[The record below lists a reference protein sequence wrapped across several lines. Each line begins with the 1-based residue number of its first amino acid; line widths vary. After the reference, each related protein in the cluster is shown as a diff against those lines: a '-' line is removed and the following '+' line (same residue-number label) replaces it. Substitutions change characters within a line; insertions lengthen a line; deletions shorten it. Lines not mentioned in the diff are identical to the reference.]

1 MNNKLKKDTKT
12 KQADYQR
19 KYMTRHTTV
28 CVHFD
33 NDDDKDIIRWLGKQK
48 NRSEAIRRVIREA
61 IR

>member
-1 MNNKLKKDTKT
+1 MNNKLKKDSKT
-12 KQADYQR
+12 KQADYQK
-19 KYMTRHTTV
+19 KYMARHTLV
-28 CVHFD
+28 CVNFD